1 VTSLQPTVLVKPPI
15 TIMIANLEGQRPSTT
30 SLMAGVGVLLVLV
43 VGACGKSHHAV
54 ALPTTSAP
62 AAPSVSASPTSAEDA
77 VRQSYT
83 QYWAVLPRAE
93 QEVDGE
99 RRRQLLADYAAE
111 PQLGTVLRNIENL
124 HAKNQTSWGYVVV
137 HIQSVQVAGN
147 AATVRDC
154 QDSSN
159 AGLMDSKTGKKT
171 SRGVLKDPLSA
182 TLVRGTDERW
192 RISGFSIPGHC

>member
-1 VTSLQPTVLVKPPI
+1 MVGALFVL
-15 TIMIANLEGQRPSTT
+15 IA
-30 SLMAGVGVLLVLV
+30 
-43 VGACGKSHHAV
+43 GACGKSHHAV

-62 AAPSVSASPTSAEDA
+62 GAPSVSASPASPEDA

-83 QYWAVLPRAE
+83 QYWAVLPRVE
-93 QEVDGE
+93 QESDEG
-99 RRRQLLADYAAE
+99 RRRQLLAPYATE
-111 PQLGTVLRNIENL
+111 PQLGTVLQNIKNL

-137 HIQSVQVAGN
+137 HIESVQVTGN
-147 AATVRDC
+147 TATVKDC

-171 SRGVLKDPLSA
+171 SRGVSKDPLSA
-182 TLVRGTDERW
+182 TLERGTDERW